1 MSYKAIGF
9 DYGGVIYGAPG
20 SVMMQAAADFLAV
33 PIDTLRAVFFANNHY
48 LNVEKS
54 MSWVELWQYIAR
66 EVNRSEKQSDI
77 VRFID
82 EWDRNQ
88 VVDEDIIRLIDELRT
103 NGYKIGLLSNYA
115 EGLRERLLQQGII
128 TCFDAIGISSEMGA
142 MKPQPEAF
150 LKFCDMLEVQPQ
162 ELVFIDDTKKS
173 LVSAEAVG
181 YTPIL
186 FRSFDELRQE
196 LSVLGVTCSGAS

>member
-20 SVMMQAAADFLAV
+20 SVMMQAAVDFLAV
-33 PIDTLRAVFFANNHY
+33 SIDTLRAVFFANNHY

-54 MSWVELWQYIAR
+54 MSWVELWQHIAR
-66 EVNRSEKQSDI
+66 EADRSERQSDI
-77 VRFID
+77 ARFID

-88 VVDEDIIRLIDELRT
+88 VVDKNMIRLIGELRT

-115 EGLRERLLQQGII
+115 EGLRERLTLQGIAR
-128 TCFDAIGISSEMGA
+128 CFDAIGISSEMGA

-150 LKFCDMLEVQPQ
+150 LQFCDTLEVRPQ
-162 ELVFIDDTKKS
+162 ELVFIDDSAKS
-173 LVSAEAVG
+173 LASAETVG

-186 FRSFDELRQE
+186 FRSFDKLRHE
-196 LSVLGVTCSGAS
+196 LSALGVIY